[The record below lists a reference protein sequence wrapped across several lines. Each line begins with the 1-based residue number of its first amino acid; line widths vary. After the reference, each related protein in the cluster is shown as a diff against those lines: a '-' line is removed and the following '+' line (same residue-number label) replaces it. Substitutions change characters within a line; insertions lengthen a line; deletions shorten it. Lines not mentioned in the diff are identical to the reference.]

1 MGFYVAT
8 NRQKAPENAFQ
19 MRARLKAE
27 AEAKAAEAAKIREPA
42 DVADQMPD
50 LDALREAAARAAALV
65 HASETVVDNPGEI
78 AELAESLR
86 GKGELHIPE
95 SMALTSLTAVK
106 PSEVATEPE
115 ATRGRP
121 ASFTVAERT
130 ARILELIVSAG
141 GEGISKPDLA
151 AAVETKEANVQ
162 VALGK
167 LKDAGKVESR
177 RLPDTGKY
185 RWFAV

>member
-1 MGFYVAT
+1 MYVARS
-8 NRQKAPENAFQ
+8 RQKPPENAFQ
-19 MRARLKAE
+19 MRSRMKAE
-27 AEAKAAEAAKIREPA
+27 QEAAEQAAKAAPSPA
-42 DVADQMPD
+42 ELADSMPD

-65 HASETVVDNPGEI
+65 HGPV
-78 AELAESLR
+78 AESAPEKDSGDLEALR
-86 GKGELHIPE
+86 EAAAKAVAERTDVG
-95 SMALTSLTAVK
+95 LTSLTAVK

-121 ASFTVAERT
+121 ASSTVAERT
-130 ARILELIVSAG
+130 ARILELVTEAG
-141 GEGISKPDLA
+141 SEGISKPDLA

-185 RWFAV
+185 RWFLV

>member
-1 MGFYVAT
+1 MYVARS
-8 NRQKAPENAFQ
+8 RQKPPENAFQ
-19 MRARLKAE
+19 MRSRMKAE
-27 AEAKAAEAAKIREPA
+27 QEAAEAAAKATPA
-42 DVADQMPD
+42 PVEQTPD

-65 HASETVVDNPGEI
+65 HGLV
-78 AELAESLR
+78 
-86 GKGELHIPE
+86 PE
-95 SMALTSLTAVK
+95 SAPEPQPDDMSGHEILASTYD
-106 PSEVATEPE
+106 EVESFAKAEAAQKEPE
-115 ATRGRP
+115 PTRGRP
-121 ASFTVAERT
+121 ASSTVAERT
-130 ARILELIVSAG
+130 ARILELIVKAG
-141 GEGISKPDLA
+141 SEGISKPDLA

>member
-1 MGFYVAT
+1 MSFYVARS
-8 NRQKAPENAFQ
+8 RQKPPENAFQ
-19 MRARLKAE
+19 MRSRMKAE
-27 AEAKAAEAAKIREPA
+27 QEAAEAAKDAPTPVEPT
-42 DVADQMPD
+42 PD

-65 HASETVVDNPGEI
+65 HGPV
-78 AELAESLR
+78 AESAPDPQPEDMR
-86 GKGELHIPE
+86 GHEIPASTYDEVE
-95 SMALTSLTAVK
+95 SFAKA
-106 PSEVATEPE
+106 EAERTEPE
-115 ATRGRP
+115 PTRGRP
-121 ASFTVAERT
+121 ASSTVAERT
-130 ARILELIVSAG
+130 ARILELIVNAG
-141 GEGISKPDLA
+141 SEGISKPDLA

>member
-1 MGFYVAT
+1 MYVAKS
-8 NRQKAPENAFQ
+8 RQKPPENAFQ
-19 MRARLKAE
+19 MRSRMKAE
-27 AEAKAAEAAKIREPA
+27 QEAAEAAKATPA
-42 DVADQMPD
+42 PVEQTPD

-65 HASETVVDNPGEI
+65 HGPV
-78 AELAESLR
+78 AESAP
-86 GKGELHIPE
+86 ELKTFEDLVKDAEQSSSTPNEQLGGVTGVVIDPE
-95 SMALTSLTAVK
+95 
-106 PSEVATEPE
+106 P
-115 ATRGRP
+115 TRGRP
-121 ASFTVAERT
+121 ASSTVAERT

-141 GEGISKPDLA
+141 DEGISKPDLA

-185 RWFAV
+185 RWFTV

>member
-1 MGFYVAT
+1 MYVARS
-8 NRQKAPENAFQ
+8 RQKPPENAFQ
-19 MRARLKAE
+19 MRSRMKAEQEAE
-27 AEAKAAEAAKIREPA
+27 AEAKESAKRFA
-42 DVADQMPD
+42 KKASVNDQAPD

-65 HASETVVDNPGEI
+65 HGTELE
-78 AELAESLR
+78 AELKVLEDMR
-86 GKGELHIPE
+86 GVEVTASTVDEDKVIIDAPE
-95 SMALTSLTAVK
+95 
-106 PSEVATEPE
+106 P
-115 ATRGRP
+115 TRGRP
-121 ASFTVAERT
+121 ASSTVAERT
-130 ARILELIVSAG
+130 ARILELITESG
-141 GEGISKPDLA
+141 TEGISKPDLA

>member
-1 MGFYVAT
+1 MSFYVARS
-8 NRQKAPENAFQ
+8 RQKPPENAFQ
-19 MRARLKAE
+19 MRSRMKAE
-27 AEAKAAEAAKIREPA
+27 QEAAEAAAKATPA
-42 DVADQMPD
+42 PVEQTPD

-65 HASETVVDNPGEI
+65 HGAETDQDSGPEDVSVREPVLLAVDEVESFAK
-78 AELAESLR
+78 AEADR
-86 GKGELHIPE
+86 
-95 SMALTSLTAVK
+95 
-106 PSEVATEPE
+106 TEPE
-115 ATRGRP
+115 PARGRP
-121 ASFTVAERT
+121 ASSTVAERT
-130 ARILELIVSAG
+130 ARILSLIVDAG
-141 GEGISKPDLA
+141 DEGISKPDLA

>member
-1 MGFYVAT
+1 MSFYVARS
-8 NRQKAPENAFQ
+8 RQKPPENAFQ
-19 MRARLKAE
+19 MRSRMKAE
-27 AEAKAAEAAKIREPA
+27 QEAAEAAKAAPPPVEST
-42 DVADQMPD
+42 PD

-65 HASETVVDNPGEI
+65 HGPV
-78 AELAESLR
+78 
-86 GKGELHIPE
+86 PE
-95 SMALTSLTAVK
+95 SAPDPQPEDMRGHEIPASTYD
-106 PSEVATEPE
+106 EVESFAKAEAERAEPE
-115 ATRGRP
+115 PTRGRP
-121 ASFTVAERT
+121 ASSTVAERT
-130 ARILELIVSAG
+130 ARILELIVNAG
-141 GEGISKPDLA
+141 SEGISKPDLA

>member
-1 MGFYVAT
+1 MSFYVARS
-8 NRQKAPENAFQ
+8 RQKPPENAFQ
-19 MRARLKAE
+19 MRSRMKAE
-27 AEAKAAEAAKIREPA
+27 QEAAEAAKAAPREPA
-42 DVADQMPD
+42 VVADSMPD

-65 HASETVVDNPGEI
+65 HGPV
-78 AELAESLR
+78 AESAPELR
-86 GKGELHIPE
+86 TFEDLVKDAEQSSSTPNEQLGGVTGVVIDPE
-95 SMALTSLTAVK
+95 
-106 PSEVATEPE
+106 P
-115 ATRGRP
+115 TRGRP
-121 ASFTVAERT
+121 ASSTGAERT

-141 GEGISKPDLA
+141 SEGISNPDLA

>member
-1 MGFYVAT
+1 MYVARS
-8 NRQKAPENAFQ
+8 RQKPPENAFQ
-19 MRARLKAE
+19 MRSRMKAE
-27 AEAKAAEAAKIREPA
+27 QEAAEQAAKAAAVPVE
-42 DVADQMPD
+42 QTPD
-50 LDALREAAARAAALV
+50 LDSLREAAARAAALV

-78 AELAESLR
+78 AEIAESLR

-106 PSEVATEPE
+106 PSEVAAEPE
-115 ATRGRP
+115 PTRGRP
-121 ASFTVAERT
+121 ASPTVAERT
-130 ARILELIVSAG
+130 ARILELVVSAG
-141 GEGISKPDLA
+141 SEGISKPDLA

>member
-1 MGFYVAT
+1 MYVAKS
-8 NRQKAPENAFQ
+8 RQTPPENAFQ
-19 MRARLKAE
+19 MRSRMKAE
-27 AEAKAAEAAKIREPA
+27 QEAAEAAAKATPA
-42 DVADQMPD
+42 PVEQTPD

-65 HASETVVDNPGEI
+65 HGPV
-78 AELAESLR
+78 AESAPDPQPEDMR
-86 GKGELHIPE
+86 GHEI
-95 SMALTSLTAVK
+95 LTSTYD
-106 PSEVATEPE
+106 EVESFAKAEAERAEPE
-115 ATRGRP
+115 PARGRP
-121 ASFTVAERT
+121 ASSTVAERT

-141 GEGISKPDLA
+141 VEGISKPDLA

>member
-1 MGFYVAT
+1 MYVARS
-8 NRQKAPENAFQ
+8 RQKPPENAFQ
-19 MRARLKAE
+19 MRSRMKAE
-27 AEAKAAEAAKIREPA
+27 QEAAEAAAKATPA
-42 DVADQMPD
+42 PVEQTPD

-65 HASETVVDNPGEI
+65 HGAETAQDYGPGPEDVSVREPVLVAVDEV
-78 AELAESLR
+78 ESFVKAES
-86 GKGELHIPE
+86 E
-95 SMALTSLTAVK
+95 S
-106 PSEVATEPE
+106 
-115 ATRGRP
+115 TRGRP
-121 ASFTVAERT
+121 ASSTVAERT

-141 GEGISKPDLA
+141 SEGISKPDLA